1 MQDAMN
7 NTNNSPCCQGIPHD
21 VVLGYLDRLR
31 RIECDEERYQSI
43 LNDLN
48 NIIHHYLEREFH

>member
-1 MQDAMN
+1 MN
-7 NTNNSPCCQGIPHD
+7 NTNNSPCCQNLPHD

-48 NIIHHYLEREFH
+48 NIIHHYLGRDTH